1 VSKPK
6 NYPCISCNMI
16 FASCATARCCTAWA
30 GVIVHSIRYLVQHR
44 GISSEFTRLSDA
56 SWRSKL
62 KEKSVPLKI
71 LMSESLGYSGYIFAV
86 SCVVKSLAAACL
98 EYWWHCHDIPWI
110 VRDIPMNCVVG
121 PSNESDELLA
131 HGVITVIKHWWNQVI
146 PPRLPS
152 AWPWPT
158 CQGGSWRYMGD
169 LSNTLRHVMVDFT
182 KKKLLDFISFH
193 SKMGCLINRT
203 WFISPKIGSW
213 PRNVCQLGDGEAS
226 EHTWEFKP

>member
-16 FASCATARCCTAWA
+16 FASCATARCCSAWA
-30 GVIVHSIRYLVQHR
+30 GVIVHSIRYLIQLR

-86 SCVVKSLAAACL
+86 SRVVKSLAAACL

-110 VRDIPMNCVVG
+110 VGDIPMNCVG

-131 HGVITVIKHWWNQVI
+131 HGVITVIKHWWNPPQFSWWRHFWTQVI
-146 PPRLPS
+146 PPRLPF

-158 CQGGSWRYMGD
+158 CQGGSWR
-169 LSNTLRHVMVDFT
+169 
-182 KKKLLDFISFH
+182 FH
-193 SKMGCLINRT
+193 RGSEQQQHTSHGGFHQEKVAGFH
-203 WFISPKIGSW
+203 FISPKNGMLD
-213 PRNVCQLGDGEAS
+213 Q
-226 EHTWEFKP
+226 